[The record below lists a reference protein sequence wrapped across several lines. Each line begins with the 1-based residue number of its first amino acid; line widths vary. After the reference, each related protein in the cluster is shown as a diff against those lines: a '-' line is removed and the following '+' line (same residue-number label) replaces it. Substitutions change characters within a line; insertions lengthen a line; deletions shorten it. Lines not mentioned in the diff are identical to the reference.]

1 MTESSGVA
9 GVGIGT
15 AIVSYIEPHEGSER
29 AFNRWYERD
38 HFPGAVLAGPG
49 AYAGARW
56 VATRECKDLR
66 YDGELFGDPDE
77 GSYLS
82 MAWLLPDAQDDWDG
96 WIGPQMEMLERDDRM
111 FEGRDHLHTAVYEYG
126 WEARVADGPP
136 ASLALDRGY
145 PGLIAIAIVLDLSD
159 EGEGTEADEREI
171 ETWSRGLVDQEL
183 PVVVALRR
191 ERMLASVLEPW
202 PEPHVLLLGF
212 VEGDA
217 IDVWE
222 RVEPLLETCP
232 GVDFAG
238 PFFATVPGTDL
249 FTDEL

>member
-1 MTESSGVA
+1 MTE

-15 AIVSYIEPHEGSER
+15 AIVSYIEPHFGAARE
-29 AFNRWYERD
+29 FNRWYERD
-38 HFPGAVLAGPG
+38 HFPAAVLAGPG

-66 YDGELFGDPDE
+66 VDASLFGDPDD

-82 MAWLLPDAQDDWDG
+82 IAWLLPDAQAEWDDWVG
-96 WIGPQMEMLERDDRM
+96 GQMEMLQSEDRM
-111 FEGRDHLHTAVYEYG
+111 FEERDHLHTAVYEYE
-126 WEARVADGPP
+126 WEARTSDGP
-136 ASLALDRGY
+136 ASFLALDRGF
-145 PGLIAIAIVLDLSD
+145 PGLIAIAI
-159 EGEGTEADEREI
+159 EIGEDDDDSEI
-171 ETWSRGLVDQEL
+171 ETWSRRLVDPEL

-191 ERMLASVLEPW
+191 ERLLVTMLEDEPAF
-202 PEPHVLLLGF
+202 HVLVLAF

-222 RVEPLLETCP
+222 RIIGPALEERDDV
-232 GVDFAG
+232 GFAG

-249 FTDEL
+249 FVDEL